1 MTIRVILELDN
12 RLARF
17 LWILL
22 NKELR
27 RLRREIDRRPADFV
41 LKGRDITKHKI
52 MSLNQIIDKFLKG
65 GYSDSR

>member
-17 LWILL
+17 TWLLL

-27 RLRREIDRRPADFV
+27 RLHKEIERRPADFK
-41 LKGRDITKHKI
+41 LKGQDITKHKI
-52 MSLNQIIDKFLKG
+52 ASLNQVIDKFLKG
-65 GYSDSR
+65 GYK